1 MPAVQ
6 KRYRRRR
13 RLRPQ
18 FVIFCLVVALLLLG
32 IVLLLS
38 RCSAKRQAEPA
49 GAVQQV
55 EEIKPKK
62 AKQKNT
68 KQREVMSEETVEETE
83 NGIPAGYIPATADIG
98 AGTLILV
105 SNDHDYTFPASVELV
120 VSLEQR
126 TAEKYLVRDFTVRQ
140 EKQTFAV
147 FDRMLCDFADATGHT
162 DVNITSAYRSYD
174 EQQDVFNSSAAAN
187 GLEHAKRY
195 VTHPG
200 GSEHHTGLAA
210 DLNVYNVNNGTCY
223 DFDGQGDYKW
233 VYDHCAEYGIV
244 LRYGADKESITNIA
258 PESWHFRYVG
268 VPHAKY
274 MTENN
279 LCLEEYIDL
288 LRQYTVNSPL
298 NYEGYTIYF
307 CPQNALVV
315 PEGGNY
321 TISGNNVDGFI
332 VTVG

>member
-18 FVIFCLVVALLLLG
+18 FVLFCLVVALLLLG

-38 RCSAKRQAEPA
+38 RCAAKRKAEPA
-49 GAVQQV
+49 DAVQRV
-55 EEIKPKK
+55 EQTPP
-62 AKQKNT
+62 N
-68 KQREVMSEETVEETE
+68 ETTQG
-83 NGIPAGYIPATADIG
+83 GIPAGYVSAAADMG
-98 AGTLILV
+98 AGPLILV
-105 SNDHDYTFPASVELV
+105 SNDHDYIFPESVELV
-120 VSLEQR
+120 VSMEAR
-126 TAEKYLVRDFTVRQ
+126 TAEKYLVRDFSIQQ
-140 EKQTFAV
+140 EKVTADV
-147 FDRMLCDFADATGHT
+147 FDTMLCDFADATGHT
-162 DVNITSAYRSYD
+162 DVNITSAYRSYE
-174 EQQDVFNSSAAAN
+174 EQQDVFDSSAAAN

-210 DLNVYNVNNGTCY
+210 DLNVYNVNDGTCY

-233 VYDHCAEYGIV
+233 VYDHCADYGII

-268 VPHAKY
+268 IPHAKY
-274 MTENN
+274 ITENN
-279 LCLEEYIDL
+279 LCLEEYIEL
-288 LRQYTVNSPL
+288 MHSYTVENPL
-298 NYEGYTIYF
+298 SYEGYSIYF
-307 CPQNALVV
+307 CPENALYV
-315 PEGGNY
+315 PQSGNY
-321 TISGNNVDGFI
+321 TVSGNNVDGFI

>member
-6 KRYRRRR
+6 PARRHRRRR

-18 FVIFCLVVALLLLG
+18 FVIFCLVVLLLLVG

-38 RCSAKRQAEPA
+38 RCHANRAAQP
-49 GAVQQV
+49 VDNTQPV
-55 EEIKPKK
+55 EEVKPQEQEQEQSVSPVGFVP
-62 AKQKNT
+62 A
-68 KQREVMSEETVEETE
+68 
-83 NGIPAGYIPATADIG
+83 NGDMG

-105 SNDHDYTFPASVELV
+105 SNDHDYTFPDSVELV
-120 VSLEQR
+120 VSLEKR
-126 TAEKYLVRDFTVRQ
+126 TAEKYLVRDYSIKQ

-147 FDRMLCDFADATGHT
+147 FDTMLCDFAGATGHT

-174 EQQDVFNSSAAAN
+174 EQEDVFNSSAAAN

-210 DLNVYNVNNGTCY
+210 DLNVFNVNDGTCY
-223 DFDGQGDYKW
+223 DFNGEGDYKW
-233 VYDHCAEYGIV
+233 LYDHCAEYGVI
-244 LRYGADKESITNIA
+244 LRYAADKEHITGIA

-268 VPHAKY
+268 IPHAKY
-274 MTENN
+274 ITENN

-288 LRQYTVNSPL
+288 MHQYTVQNPL
-298 NYEGYTIYF
+298 QYEGYSIYF
-307 CPQNALVV
+307 CPQNELMV
-315 PEGGNY
+315 PQSGNY
-321 TISGNNVDGFI
+321 TVSGNNVDGFI